1 MERSRIFQ
9 ALLAVAMFCIMTT
22 AAQAGSYDRNK
33 AASYA
38 YNNALNDVTGSASYR
53 VNGGDCTNFVSNAL
67 QAGGWTEIG
76 KYFYT
81 SNYAW
86 YYDWYGNGGSSYTW
100 GGANNFYR
108 FLFYGN
114 RAISVAG
121 PSQLQIGDIVQM
133 DKTRNGD
140 WDHSMIITG
149 KDSRG
154 LLVSYHSTEISG
166 YRRNEVLN
174 DVVNRNPGARFM
186 AWHLKDTY

>member
-1 MERSRIFQ
+1 MSGNKILRI
-9 ALLAVAMFCIMTT
+9 LLAVAIFGIMTT
-22 AAQAGSYDRNK
+22 AVEAGSYNRNT

-38 YNNALNDVTGSASYR
+38 YNNALNDVPWSSWYR
-53 VNGGDCTNFVSNAL
+53 ANGGDCTNFVSNAL
-67 QAGGWTEIG
+67 QAGGWTETG

-86 YYDWYGNGGSSYTW
+86 YIDWNYPPGYSYTW
-100 GGANNFYR
+100 GSANNFYR

-114 RAISVAG
+114 RAISVSG

-140 WDHSMIITG
+140 WDHSMIVTG

-186 AWHLKDTY
+186 AWHIKDTY